1 LLRRRKTRLVW
12 GRRTGGS
19 TASTVGVP
27 NLRFPISLNAWPTI
41 FRNFVHRTTSHG
53 TFGESEV
60 VISVISPIFPEKD
73 DIRECTEEG
82 VGDRVSWE
90 EKDDNR

>member
-1 LLRRRKTRLVW
+1 M
-12 GRRTGGS
+12 
-19 TASTVGVP
+19 
-27 NLRFPISLNAWPTI
+27 
-41 FRNFVHRTTSHG
+41 
-53 TFGESEV
+53 
-60 VISVISPIFPEKD
+60 SVISPIFPEKD